1 MSDEQLLKEYCKE
14 ISPASAS
21 CCSLTVAELIERHRR
36 LRQKSIEWNDTYGKA
51 AIKGYKAGYEFG
63 VQDAGKN
70 VIKLQDLR
78 KMTLEEIA
86 NLIGTDDY

>member
-1 MSDEQLLKEYCKE
+1 MAKHLK
-14 ISPASAS
+14 
-21 CCSLTVAELIERHRR
+21 
-36 LRQKSIEWNDTYGKA
+36 
-51 AIKGYKAGYEFG
+51 KGYKDGYDFG